1 MILKNIF
8 LGAIIGVIVGAT
20 LGIVASLFV
29 STNNYRVM
37 FLMTFVEVG
46 LIVGLL
52 SSAKTVD
59 AENNENQQ

>member
-1 MILKNIF
+1 MVLKNIF